1 MSKNG
6 TSLNVL
12 HCRILPSSVCSYY
25 TSFFTNDVLKLKWPP
40 HQDDGITG
48 GATNSTGGATN
59 ITGGATNITG
69 GATNST
75 RVLALGAMYSLK
87 LEVKAAAP
95 TDLTSCQ
102 KKSLHSFSQ
111 TNTTKCRGTLCPAA

>member
-1 MSKNG
+1 M
-6 TSLNVL
+6 
-12 HCRILPSSVCSYY
+12 
-25 TSFFTNDVLKLKWPP
+25 KWPP